1 MVGHPPFETKSLRE
15 TYSRIRNNEY
25 TIPSRISDNAA
36 KLIKKMLQP
45 NPTDRPSL
53 NEILED
59 DFFTKGFHPNRLPA
73 SSVTASPRWSDYDK
87 SEESEKKISK
97 EAIKQITIALSR
109 QMRLAGDE
117 KEESMDT
124 DCCVTEENGE
134 YIGKEVSPCQK
145 DSGLGEISESSCV
158 QRHTGQGGGYYLFAG
173 QSLCYLDTKHQAR
186 LSLNS
191 DPFSAKEKSALCLLF
206 KPVFVYALLIIHI
219 KKGKG
224 KETLSMTVTI

>member
-15 TYSRIRNNEY
+15 TYRRIRNNEY

-36 KLIKKMLQP
+36 NLIKTMLQP

-73 SSVTASPRWSDYDK
+73 SSVTASPRWSEYDK

-97 EAIKQITIALSR
+97 EAIRQITIALSR
-109 QMRLAGDE
+109 QMGLASDE
-117 KEESMDT
+117 KEESMET
-124 DCCVTEENGE
+124 DCCVTEENGD
-134 YIGKEVSPCQK
+134 YIGKEVSPFKK

-158 QRHTGQGGGYYLFAG
+158 QRHTGQGGGFYLLRDRVFVV
-173 QSLCYLDTKHQAR
+173 LDTKHQAR
-186 LSLNS
+186 VFNS
-191 DPFSAKEKSALCLLF
+191 DP
-206 KPVFVYALLIIHI
+206 
-219 KKGKG
+219 
-224 KETLSMTVTI
+224 